1 MILDAAATVASTL
14 LVVLVRKKTR
24 ELSELAEVALQI
36 ISLERGM
43 PVLVDVYP
51 RKDLKNIG

>member
-43 PVLVDVYP
+43 PVLVDVSP